1 MSVPPSAE
9 IVVIG
14 IGTAGA
20 VLAARLASAPVSVV
34 ALETGPDPGPSG
46 TPA

>member
-1 MSVPPSAE
+1 MSVPASAD
-9 IVVIG
+9 IIIIG

-34 ALETGPDPGPSG
+34 ALEAGPDPGPSG